1 MDAVFAR
8 RARSGKSLEELMGGL
23 TRCGDVRTLDEP
35 VPKISSVANGNTRSE
50 PCGQD
55 AVCQQ
60 PEEGFMFTH
69 KGHLRWRL
77 GSLRLLKNAAEIHC
91 FLLIYVNCS
100 VQWAVLI
107 MRKVEGDCQCGTP

>member
-1 MDAVFAR
+1 
-8 RARSGKSLEELMGGL
+8 
-23 TRCGDVRTLDEP
+23 
-35 VPKISSVANGNTRSE
+35 
-50 PCGQD
+50 
-55 AVCQQ
+55 
-60 PEEGFMFTH
+60 MFTH